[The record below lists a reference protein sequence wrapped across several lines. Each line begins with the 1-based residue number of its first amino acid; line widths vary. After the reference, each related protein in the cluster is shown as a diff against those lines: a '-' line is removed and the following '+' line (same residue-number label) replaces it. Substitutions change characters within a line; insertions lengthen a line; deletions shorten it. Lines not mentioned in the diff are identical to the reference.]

1 MIPPSSPLE
10 IPRQSC
16 RQPWVIF
23 TSVASGEKGR
33 YGRSSRSVPRG
44 PPNAQPSRVQLPAC
58 RPLSRRG
65 PTAPGARSTSRGQ
78 PRKRCSRRPP
88 HISPRN
94 RRNRLEKPSRLPPRG
109 WPGGPLSREQ
119 LPACRSP
126 FHRGPTAQAGHGTL
140 APRRRSSLMLRGRG
154 TRT

>member
-1 MIPPSSPLE
+1 MSILSST
-10 IPRQSC
+10 R
-16 RQPWVIF
+16 VIF
-23 TSVASGEKGR
+23 TSVASGKGR

-78 PRKRCSRRPP
+78 PRKRCSHHAR
-88 HISPRN
+88 ISPRN

-109 WPGGPLSREQ
+109 WPGGPFSREQ
-119 LPACRSP
+119 LPVCRSP
-126 FHRGPTAQAGHGTL
+126 FHRGPTAPAGRGTL
-140 APRRRSSLMLRGRG
+140 APRRGSSRKLRGRG